1 MSGSADL
8 RASASPNDVLHR
20 SVLSPGVP
28 PTSDDRCLLWLS
40 LGLGRA
46 NLKVFQELTKAKRS
60 RQPVRRKAMTHHPFF
75 LARVHRPN
83 ALHKLA
89 VAKCLQARPGGDCRT
104 SAKNELFSCFWT
116 IKTACPPFKNACTG
130 ILERRLFQNGQSPTA
145 PSGTQAPCGPG
156 PGDKSPG
163 YCHRSLRDAF
173 WPAPQAT
180 ILSLSQLW
188 LKKRFY

>member
-1 MSGSADL
+1 MKNTSGISCTRSYRTL
-8 RASASPNDVLHR
+8 RDGSFEGT
-20 SVLSPGVP
+20 LSQALRPGY
-28 PTSDDRCLLWLS
+28 DRCCPS
-40 LGLGRA
+40 
-46 NLKVFQELTKAKRS
+46 
-60 RQPVRRKAMTHHPFF
+60 
-75 LARVHRPN
+75 
-83 ALHKLA
+83 
-89 VAKCLQARPGGDCRT
+89 GDCRT